1 MIGSLRLR
9 LFLVLFGAT
18 GIVWIA
24 AVTWIYTSSQREL
37 EHVLDA
43 RLQEAAR
50 MVVSLVGNMEGRVP
64 EALPDVAS
72 APATPGNYERQ
83 LSCQVWSVQ
92 GRLIARSS
100 GAPDRSLSDQGAGFS
115 DRQIDGETWRVYAT
129 EDAAR
134 GFRVLVGDRLGL
146 RDRLVADLVKGL
158 LWPALLIAPLLGLL
172 IWISVG
178 RGLRP
183 LQVIASDLVGRDADD
198 MRPVDASRTPSEVM
212 PLADALNTLFDKVA
226 LARRHEREITAF
238 AAHELRSP
246 LTGLKTQ
253 AQVALATTDP
263 AVARAALQQILV
275 AVDRAT
281 RLVRQLL
288 TLARLDAQAETDD
301 HGSVA
306 IRSLIDDVARMTPR
320 PDGVTVVIDDD
331 LAGVTWSGNRECL
344 ELAIRN
350 LQENAIQHMPGG
362 GEVRWRA
369 GASPRSI
376 VIEDTGPGV
385 PEDELP
391 KLGQRFF
398 RGRNKS
404 AIGSGLG
411 LTIAAL
417 ALDRTGADLQT
428 GNRPDRRGFRAEI
441 VLLPTGG
448 GSRRG

>member
-18 GIVWIA
+18 GVVWIA

-50 MVVSLVGNMEGRVP
+50 MVVSLVGSMEGGAP
-64 EALPDVAS
+64 ETLPEL
-72 APATPGNYERQ
+72 PATAAVPSHYERQ

-100 GAPDRSLSDQGAGFS
+100 GAPEQSLSDQHAGFS
-115 DRQIDGETWRVYAT
+115 ERQIDGETWRVYAA
-129 EDAAR
+129 EDDAK

-146 RDRLVADLVKGL
+146 RDRLVTDLIKGL
-158 LWPALLIAPLLGLL
+158 LWPALLIAPLLGVL

-183 LQVIASDLVGRDADD
+183 LRVITSDLVGRDADD
-198 MRPVDASRTPSEVM
+198 MRPVDASRTPSEVQ
-212 PLADALNTLFDKVA
+212 PLANALNALFEKVTV
-226 LARRHEREITAF
+226 ARRHEREFTAF

-253 AQVALATTDP
+253 AQVALAANDP
-263 AVARAALQQILV
+263 AVSQVALQQILL

-288 TLARLDAQAETDD
+288 TLARLDARAEIDE
-301 HGSVA
+301 SERIA
-306 IRSLIDDVARMTPR
+306 IRGLIDDVVRVTPR
-320 PDGVTVVIDDD
+320 PDNVAVAIDDD
-331 LAGVTWSGNRECL
+331 LINATWRGNREYL
-344 ELAIRN
+344 EIAIRN
-350 LQENAIQHMPGG
+350 LHENAVQHMLGA
-362 GEVRWRA
+362 GEVHWRI
-369 GASPRSI
+369 GESDRSI
-376 VIEDTGPGV
+376 IVEDTGPGV
-385 PEDELP
+385 ADGELA
-391 KLGQRFF
+391 KIGQRFF

-411 LTIAAL
+411 LAIVSL
-417 ALDRTGADLQT
+417 ALERTGADLAI
-428 GNRPDRRGFRAEI
+428 GNRPDRRGFRAAI
-441 VLLPTGG
+441 TLR
-448 GSRRG
+448 SR